1 MSVRHRI
8 PDEILAEYAAGDLAE
23 AFGLVVASHVS
34 LCTESRERLEEIEA
48 VGGAILEDVEAEPMG
63 AGSLEATLAK
73 IADGPPP
80 EAPLTF
86 SSTDAGTYILPKP
99 IRDYI
104 GGDVESV
111 KWRSVGMGVK
121 QAILPT
127 SPEAT
132 ARLLYIP
139 AGCEM
144 PDHGHRG
151 MEMTVVLQGAFLD
164 GEDRFGRGDVEVADE
179 DLAHMPVAD
188 VGEDCICLA
197 AADAPLRFSGLLPRL
212 FQPFLKI

>member
-1 MSVRHRI
+1 MGVQHRI
-8 PDEILAEYAAGDLAE
+8 TDDILADYAAGNLAE
-23 AFGLVVASHVS
+23 AFNLVVASHVS
-34 LCTESRERLEEIEA
+34 LCEESRERLDELEC
-48 VGGAILEDVEAEPMG
+48 VGGAILESCDVAPMSE
-63 AGSLEATLAK
+63 GSLEATLAL
-73 IADGPPP
+73 IASG
-80 EAPLTF
+80 APAEPIVTQTPVRG
-86 SSTDAGTYILPKP
+86 SVLPAP

-104 GGDVESV
+104 GGDVDKV
-111 KWRSVGMGVK
+111 RWRSVGMGVK
-121 QAILPT
+121 QAILQT

-151 MEMTVVLQGAFLD
+151 MEMTLVLQGAFLD
-164 GEDRFGRGDVEVADE
+164 GEERFARGDVEIAGE
-179 DLAHMPVAD
+179 ELEHMPVAD

-197 AADAPLRFSGLLPRL
+197 ATDAPLKFTGVLPRL